1 MNKSQVTAFLRCPS
15 GNLVDFAVALAN
27 LTWREQVAITLCG
40 KQAKT
45 QEIAA
50 EEANV
55 SVDSMQHWYSSGMRK
70 LQTAWSGV
78 WWIEKLAELAD

>member
-1 MNKSQVTAFLRCPS
+1 MDKNKVVAFLRCPS

-27 LTWREQVAITLCG
+27 LTWRERVAITLCG
-40 KQAKT
+40 QQAKT

-55 SVDSMQHWYSSGMRK
+55 SVDTMQKWYSAAIHK
-70 LQTAWSGV
+70 LQKAWSGV
-78 WWIEKLAELAD
+78 WWIEKLADLSE